1 MKLRTCFKAFA
12 LALLSASAAFLVLVF
27 RDPGKLSG
35 RPGGRAR
42 GKVLERGGEPAE
54 NGGVDFTELFSRTE
68 EVPPCR
74 RGQDLMVLVTSAPS
88 NVARRDAIR
97 STWARRRLASPFSWQ
112 VVFLVGRPPEKEVA
126 TFLRA
131 EQGEFGDLL
140 LGGYLDTYRNL
151 TLKVMHGLKWAASTC
166 RPIYLLKT
174 DDDCFVNTDRLP
186 GFLVRDNPVRTGLYA
201 GSLFPAERR
210 QVIRDPSSKWYV
222 SWRDYGREVYPAYTS
237 GVGYVLS
244 LDVAQALLEEAA
256 RTRPIPVEDAYVG
269 ILAEALGV
277 VPLSSPRFA
286 KHNVAWRV
294 CNYRYL
300 MVIHHLSSTQQ
311 QLAHQRMVRAWTAC
325 PHSADITTWR

>member
-1 MKLRTCFKAFA
+1 MGPMRLRTCLKAFV
-12 LALLSASAAFLVLVF
+12 LALLPASAAFLVLVF
-27 RDPGKLSG
+27 RDPG

-42 GKVLERGGEPAE
+42 VETPGRGGEIE
-54 NGGVDFTELFSRTE
+54 GVDFAGLLSGAGEA
-68 EVPPCR
+68 PPCR
-74 RGQDLMVLVTSAPS
+74 PGQDLMVLVTSAPS
-88 NVARRDAIR
+88 NAGRREAIR
-97 STWARRRLASPFSWQ
+97 GTWARRRLPGPFSWQ
-112 VVFLVGRPPEKEVA
+112 VVFLVGRPPAGEEA
-126 TFLRA
+126 AALLRA

-151 TLKVMHGLKWAASTC
+151 TLKVMHGLRWAAAAC
-166 RPIYLLKT
+166 RPAYLLKT

-222 SWRDYGREVYPAYTS
+222 PWRDYGREVYPPYTS

-244 LDVAQALLEEAA
+244 LDVAHALLEEAA
-256 RTRPIPVEDAYVG
+256 TTRPIPVEDAYVG
-269 ILAEALGV
+269 ILAQAAGV
-277 VPLSSPRFA
+277 APLASPRFA
-286 KHNVAWRV
+286 KHNVSWRV

-300 MVIHHLSSTQQ
+300 MVIHHLSPSQQ

-325 PHSADITTWR
+325 PHSANITTWR